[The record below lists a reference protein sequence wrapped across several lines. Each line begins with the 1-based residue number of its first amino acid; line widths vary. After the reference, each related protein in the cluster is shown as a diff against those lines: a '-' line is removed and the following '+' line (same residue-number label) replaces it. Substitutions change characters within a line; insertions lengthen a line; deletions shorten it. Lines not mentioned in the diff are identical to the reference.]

1 MFDTDEDGK
10 LSVSD
15 ITNVMLLM
23 GIDAIS
29 IELIQLQYDELIRS
43 KGGFTF
49 GVFKE
54 FVLDLA
60 SNFRSINGGK
70 YYVMLTLEEAEH
82 FRGVLHARQH
92 VPLLKSEAASE
103 DGGKNITRAALWF
116 LGEIDMSLLASSKGY
131 GLSTNYISTRHAFP
145 YKNIANFIAT
155 ISRRVCALNT
165 HRWFNVSASSIA
177 RPSSTTK
184 RSQCCCGCSA
194 KTTRSTARS
203 GGRK

>member
-1 MFDTDEDGK
+1 MTAITEAAGQLSQNEESVLYRCFSMFDTDEDGK

-15 ITNVMLLM
+15 ITNVMQLM

-131 GLSTNYISTRHAFP
+131 DLSNQLHFNP
-145 YKNIANFIAT
+145 P
-155 ISRRVCALNT
+155 RVSL
-165 HRWFNVSASSIA
+165 
-177 RPSSTTK
+177 
-184 RSQCCCGCSA
+184 
-194 KTTRSTARS
+194 
-203 GGRK
+203 

>member
-10 LSVSD
+10 LSVAD
-15 ITNVMLLM
+15 ITNVMQLM

-29 IELIQLQYDELIRS
+29 IELVQMQYDELIRS

-70 YYVMLTLEEAEH
+70 YYVLLSLEEAEH

-92 VPLLKSEAASE
+92 VPLLHSEKAAE
-103 DGGKNITRAALWF
+103 DMHQKFTRAALWF

-131 GLSTNYISTRHAFP
+131 TLNYQ
-145 YKNIANFIAT
+145 
-155 ISRRVCALNT
+155 ALLY
-165 HRWFNVSASSIA
+165 I
-177 RPSSTTK
+177 RPHHK
-184 RSQCCCGCSA
+184 WLILYL
-194 KTTRSTARS
+194 
-203 GGRK
+203 